1 MAFPYSFLFVFLYG
15 FIASIIGEIIAGL
28 VQHKKARLL
37 IKITVY
43 GMFLSGFLFVAMET
57 KFFAYLGIVAAI
69 LYVVIDEY
77 LRKRTNLAFTDS
89 HYNKGSVGNDHID

>member
-1 MAFPYSFLFVFLYG
+1 
-15 FIASIIGEIIAGL
+15 
-28 VQHKKARLL
+28 
-37 IKITVY
+37 
-43 GMFLSGFLFVAMET
+43 MET